1 MQYLVKNLALEDA
14 NGVQNKTNLDSK
26 TSKNVND
33 QKNQK
38 RGVGDLPHPKSVG
51 FISWGVQF
59 KPGLNLVLLSF
70 GGLAV
75 HLLIRSIQ
83 LNCQRA
89 QQFSVWRF
97 N

>member
-1 MQYLVKNLALEDA
+1 M
-14 NGVQNKTNLDSK
+14 T
-26 TSKNVND
+26 
-33 QKNQK
+33 KNQK
-38 RGVGDLPHPKSVG
+38 RVGLAHPISW
-51 FISWGVQF
+51 FISWVQF
-59 KPGLNLVLLSF
+59 NRLNLVLLSF